1 MVKFLQFLGYFG
13 AMLGMVFLIVSGVL
27 GGFRPAWRYM
37 RMLVTH
43 IAALAALG
51 IVLAGIVGLWLD

>member
-1 MVKFLQFLGYFG
+1 
-13 AMLGMVFLIVSGVL
+13 MLGMVFLIVSGVL

>member
-1 MVKFLQFLGYFG
+1 
-13 AMLGMVFLIVSGVL
+13 MLGMVFVIVSGAL

-51 IVLAGIVGLWLD
+51 IVVAAIAGMWVD